1 MQESTE
7 VGHESNLQGDIPISI
22 IFFSGEELI
31 FYINQIII
39 KQVVA
44 WLLVSN
50 LRICSA
56 TLRRKFLAIKHNDT
70 IIINLRRKN

>member
-31 FYINQIII
+31 FLWCAIPHSRFRDHSIGIFYLCFG
-39 KQVVA
+39 KVRSFHP
-44 WLLVSN
+44 LLKAVMDIFPRFG
-50 LRICSA
+50 L
-56 TLRRKFLAIKHNDT
+56 F
-70 IIINLRRKN
+70 